1 MYIDSAYFTYYNKK
15 SGVQEIPSFSSA
27 YPTTVFQDSIC
38 TKKQYYC
45 FFAKKTLIL
54 YQTKKMAA
62 SYSKFTYD
70 DLDAL
75 QISVQTEPLHLD
87 TYPLIEPSAWLK
99 ETLELN
105 MQLPLASEKAKSEGI
120 IAPIL
125 SDLVRRNH
133 FVFTY
138 FSGYNFSVDKA
149 HGLSGRCDFLLSKSP
164 KARRIET
171 PVLSIVEA
179 KNDNLEEGIPQCIAQ
194 LYAANLFNQKHGLPS
209 RPIYG
214 SVTYAFSWQFIR
226 LDDKQAFV
234 DNKFYSLEHLPQIMG
249 ILQHIVDSYN

>member
-1 MYIDSAYFTYYNKK
+1 
-15 SGVQEIPSFSSA
+15 
-27 YPTTVFQDSIC
+27 
-38 TKKQYYC
+38 
-45 FFAKKTLIL
+45 
-54 YQTKKMAA
+54 MAA

-75 QISVQTEPLHLD
+75 EITVRTEPLHLENI
-87 TYPLIEPSAWLK
+87 PIVEPSAWLK

-105 MQLPLASEKAKSEGI
+105 LQLPLASEKAKSEGI

-138 FSGYNFSVDKA
+138 FSGYNFLVDKE
-149 HGLSGRCDFLLSKSP
+149 HGLKGRCDFLLSKSP

-171 PVLSIVEA
+171 PVLCIVEA
-179 KNDNLEEGIPQCIAQ
+179 KNDNLEEGIPQCVAQ

-214 SVTYAFSWQFIR
+214 TITYAFSWQFV
-226 LDDKQAFV
+226 LLNEKSAFV
-234 DNKFYSLEHLPQIMG
+234 DDKTYSLEHLPKIMG
-249 ILQHIVDSYN
+249 ILQHIVDEYN

>member
-1 MYIDSAYFTYYNKK
+1 
-15 SGVQEIPSFSSA
+15 
-27 YPTTVFQDSIC
+27 
-38 TKKQYYC
+38 
-45 FFAKKTLIL
+45 
-54 YQTKKMAA
+54 MAA

-75 QISVQTEPLHLD
+75 QISVQTEALNLDNAPLV
-87 TYPLIEPSAWLK
+87 EPSAWLK

-133 FVFTY
+133 FTFTY
-138 FSGYNFSVDKA
+138 FSGYNFLVDKQ
-149 HGLSGRCDFLLSKSP
+149 HGLKGRCDFLLSKSP

-179 KNDNLEEGIPQCIAQ
+179 KNDNLEEGIPQCVAQ

-214 SVTYAFSWQFIR
+214 TITYAFSWQFIL
-226 LDDKQAFV
+226 LDGKKAFV
-234 DNKFYSLEHLPQIMG
+234 DDKLYTLEHLPQIMG
-249 ILQHIVDSYN
+249 ILQQIIDSYN